1 MADNRIAYGLAK
13 KYGID
18 TKGMSPKEV
27 WDALK
32 GKGVTQDNAEEKYAS
47 DGIGGTHEATEA
59 EKAKLKEMGITQS
72 EKKQSGTA
80 EERRL
85 KELGIEKDKDLSDTD
100 NKTFHKTITKAKES
114 NAPKERWKVDTT
126 HSEDFYSHCKCFVG
140 LGGCT
145 VAVVKD
151 GENAG
156 NIVSVCK
163 NQNTKEKG
171 VLSKLLRCAVANGGD
186 RLDAFGEG
194 LFNKYQKNGFE
205 PVSWTPFNTAFAPDG
220 WKPQYGAKKNPIVF
234 YRYVGK
240 DKVSGVTFQDFIN
253 NTQPFVGD
261 NGYDEAEKFRNEEI
275 KKYGKNNV

>member
-1 MADNRIAYGLAK
+1 M
-13 KYGID
+13 D
-18 TKGMSPKEV
+18 TE
-27 WDALK
+27 
-32 GKGVTQDNAEEKYAS
+32 
-47 DGIGGTHEATEA
+47 
-59 EKAKLKEMGITQS
+59 
-72 EKKQSGTA
+72 
-80 EERRL
+80 
-85 KELGIEKDKDLSDTD
+85 
-100 NKTFHKTITKAKES
+100 
-114 NAPKERWKVDTT
+114 

-151 GENAG
+151 GNNKG

-163 NQNTKEKG
+163 NQNTKERG
-171 VLSKLLRCAVANGGD
+171 VLSKLLDCAVANGGD

-205 PVSWTPFNTAFAPDG
+205 PVSWTPFNTKFAPDG

-240 DKVSGVTFQDFIN
+240 DKVSGITFQDFIN

-261 NGYDEAEKFRNEEI
+261 NGYDEAEKYRNEEI
-275 KKYGKNNV
+275 RKYGKKSNNV

>member
-1 MADNRIAYGLAK
+1 M
-13 KYGID
+13 
-18 TKGMSPKEV
+18 
-27 WDALK
+27 
-32 GKGVTQDNAEEKYAS
+32 
-47 DGIGGTHEATEA
+47 
-59 EKAKLKEMGITQS
+59 
-72 EKKQSGTA
+72 
-80 EERRL
+80 
-85 KELGIEKDKDLSDTD
+85 
-100 NKTFHKTITKAKES
+100 
-114 NAPKERWKVDTT
+114 DTT

-171 VLSKLLRCAVANGGD
+171 VLSKLLGCAVANGGD